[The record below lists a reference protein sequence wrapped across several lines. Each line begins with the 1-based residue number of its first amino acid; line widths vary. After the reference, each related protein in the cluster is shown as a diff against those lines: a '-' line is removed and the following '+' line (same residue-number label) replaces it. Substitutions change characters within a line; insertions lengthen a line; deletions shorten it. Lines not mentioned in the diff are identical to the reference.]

1 MEFLLEEKL
10 ENCLL
15 KISNETL
22 RNATHYALFSGGKR
36 IRPKMLL
43 SVSGKK
49 GLDIAAAIEIIHTYT
64 LIHDDLP
71 AMDND
76 DFRRGKPTLHKAFG
90 ESTAILVG
98 DLLLTL
104 AFQIISES
112 SLPPLLI
119 IKLLKLVSENIGA
132 NSLIEGQFLD
142 LQSKSNSISWQAY
155 QKMITY
161 KTANLFRAALLCGAY
176 IKNLPEEEI
185 AIYEQFGKTFGL
197 LFQMKDD
204 LKDQNSPVDL
214 EELKKATDLLVSHAE
229 HLLSKL
235 KSPNSFLSD
244 CLSSLSKMAVTE
256 MSDQTFN
263 AVSIISKNA

>member
-1 MEFLLEEKL
+1 MQFLLEEKL
-10 ENCLL
+10 ENSLL
-15 KISNETL
+15 KISNQRL
-22 RNATHYALFSGGKR
+22 RDASQYALFSGGKR
-36 IRPKMLL
+36 LRPKMLL
-43 SVSGKK
+43 SIAGNE
-49 GLDIAAAIEIIHTYT
+49 GLDIAAAIEMIHTYT

-76 DFRRGKPTLHKAFG
+76 DFRRGKPTLHKAFD

-104 AFQIISES
+104 AFEIVSES
-112 SLPPLLI
+112 LLPSALI
-119 IKLLKLVSENIGA
+119 VKITNLIAKNVGA

-142 LQSKSNSISWQAY
+142 LQSKNQTISWQDY
-155 QKMITY
+155 QKIASY
-161 KTANLFRAALLCGAY
+161 KTANLFTTALLSGAY
-176 IKNLPEEEI
+176 IKNLSQDEI
-185 AIYEQFGKTFGL
+185 ATYSQFGQTFGL

-204 LKDQNSPVDL
+204 LKDQNSQASS
-214 EELKKATDLLVSHAE
+214 EELEKGCNLLFFHAE

-235 KSPNSFLSD
+235 SSPNRFLSD